1 MDYFRIGVL
10 TKPHGVKGE
19 ISVYPTTDDVERFS
33 FLEECYIRN
42 ANGNTKDNE
51 DTQKKVTIEGCKFK
65 KNQPVL
71 KFKEY
76 NSIEEVEPLRNMEL
90 YVDREHAIPLEEGEF
105 FLSDTIGC
113 RVIDNASGEFGTV
126 EDYMTNLADQVI
138 FIIKCDDGETINVVN
153 VPAFV
158 TKVDVEN
165 KKIFVNRIKG
175 M

>member
-1 MDYFRIGVL
+1 MENTEDLFRIGVL

-19 ISVYPTTDDVERFS
+19 ISVYPTTDDVQRFS
-33 FLEECYIRN
+33 FLEECYIIGT
-42 ANGNTKDNE
+42 GNNKTP
-51 DTQKKVTIEGCKFK
+51 KKVTVEGCKYK

-76 NSIEEVEPLRNMEL
+76 NSIEEVEQLRNMEL
-90 YVDREHAIPLEEGEF
+90 FVDREHAIPLEEGEF
-105 FLSDTIGC
+105 YLSDTIGC
-113 RVIDNASGEFGTV
+113 RVIDSATGEFGVV

-138 FIIKCDDGETINVVN
+138 FIIKCDDGSTINIVN

-158 TKVDVEN
+158 TKVDIEN
-165 KKIFVNRIKG
+165 KQIFVNRIKG